1 MDNKKI
7 KRSWMDMSFSPEQEA
22 SMTQKDCLKEI
33 LSDLLDTKF
42 KEYLK
47 PITKEVK
54 ELQDKVK
61 VMEDSHKRDIYEIKQ
76 ENQKLKDDLRRLET
90 FQRKNNVRFYG
101 IPEHSG
107 EDLDKMMVTVLNK
120 TLGGDASLNLH
131 TFERIHRLGP
141 FVKGKTRPVIARF
154 ANYKD
159 KVSVLKARMPLSRVD
174 KISVSDDV
182 PLEVEQNRR
191 KMYPVFAA
199 IKSNLS
205 KEEAARLFLRED
217 KLVFR
222 GVSYGLKDLKNL
234 PSDVDLNSL
243 FTPTKNNITAF
254 FSRYSKLSNHFPCSF
269 DVQGQRYTTM
279 EQFLFVSLAK
289 LFKDEN
295 LQHDI
300 LQCKDPVRIKSLGK
314 KIHNFDKTRW
324 RENIEGI
331 LYSGL
336 MEKFSQNSDL
346 KASLLNTGS
355 TTLVEANRLDSEY
368 GIGLSLADHRLW
380 DPESW
385 KAENLMG
392 KALMAVRDSL
402 RKVDTE

>member
-42 KEYLK
+42 KEYLE

-154 ANYKD
+154 ANYK
-159 KVSVLKARMPLSRVD
+159 
-174 KISVSDDV
+174 
-182 PLEVEQNRR
+182 
-191 KMYPVFAA
+191 
-199 IKSNLS
+199 
-205 KEEAARLFLRED
+205 
-217 KLVFR
+217 
-222 GVSYGLKDLKNL
+222 
-234 PSDVDLNSL
+234 
-243 FTPTKNNITAF
+243 
-254 FSRYSKLSNHFPCSF
+254 SF
-269 DVQGQRYTTM
+269 
-279 EQFLFVSLAK
+279 
-289 LFKDEN
+289 
-295 LQHDI
+295 
-300 LQCKDPVRIKSLGK
+300 
-314 KIHNFDKTRW
+314 
-324 RENIEGI
+324 
-331 LYSGL
+331 
-336 MEKFSQNSDL
+336 
-346 KASLLNTGS
+346 
-355 TTLVEANRLDSEY
+355 
-368 GIGLSLADHRLW
+368 
-380 DPESW
+380 
-385 KAENLMG
+385 
-392 KALMAVRDSL
+392 
-402 RKVDTE
+402 